1 MDLRPIALYMAS
13 MWHRHS
19 PSLFADASTVRP
31 QVDYSRVMPSEM
43 EQTTGAIET
52 DDIIVLLLGAP
63 GGPGPTGYLAG
74 VTRLEKLV
82 FLLEKETPARS
93 WITELADFRSDKFG
107 PFSAKI
113 YKAAETLWAYDLL
126 KDSAMLAKNTEDRW
140 EEVNIVGDELMP
152 YTTRTFELTERGLRY
167 YAALVKELPAEAEEI
182 LTAFKDRFAGLPLR
196 QLVRYVYER
205 YPDFTDR
212 SEIRDQIL
220 G

>member
-1 MDLRPIALYMAS
+1 

-113 YKAAETLWAYDLL
+113 YKAARKPCGRTTC
-126 KDSAMLAKNTEDRW
+126 SRTRRCSPKNTEDRW

-152 YTTRTFELTERGLRY
+152 YTTLGLRVDGARPQVLRGSRQRASGGGRGDPHCVQGSLRGS
-167 YAALVKELPAEAEEI
+167 AATPARAI
-182 LTAFKDRFAGLPLR
+182 RVRALSGLH
-196 QLVRYVYER
+196 
-205 YPDFTDR
+205 
-212 SEIRDQIL
+212 
-220 G
+220 

>member
-1 MDLRPIALYMAS
+1 
-13 MWHRHS
+13 
-19 PSLFADASTVRP
+19 
-31 QVDYSRVMPSEM
+31 
-43 EQTTGAIET
+43 
-52 DDIIVLLLGAP
+52 
-63 GGPGPTGYLAG
+63 
-74 VTRLEKLV
+74 
-82 FLLEKETPARS
+82 
-93 WITELADFRSDKFG
+93 
-107 PFSAKI
+107 
-113 YKAAETLWAYDLL
+113 
-126 KDSAMLAKNTEDRW
+126 MLAKNTEDRW

-167 YAALVKELPAEAEEI
+167 YAALVKELPAEAEEV